1 MATNIQI
8 GLAYVIGK
16 NRGIEHEIVHLDE
29 VLDDAYKPYA
39 LTMHEGLH
47 ESKKYVLFKDIGTEN
62 SRVLVDVDAC
72 FTLTQV
78 IHILEEVI
86 AYDLKKNK

>member
-8 GLAYVIGK
+8 GLAYAIGK
-16 NRGIEHEIVHLDE
+16 TRGIEHEIVHLDE
-29 VLDDAYKPYA
+29 VLNDIYKPYSI
-39 LTMHEGLH
+39 TVHKGIYD
-47 ESKKYVLFKDIGTEN
+47 SKKYVLFKDIGKPD
-62 SRVLVDVDAC
+62 SRVLVDVDAD

-78 IHILEEVI
+78 IHIIEEVI